1 MFFLPPYVYAGVV
14 FLNKYGGEKMS
25 VNKEAKIALYEE
37 IKDKLSKA
45 TNVVMV
51 DYSGINVEEVTKLR
65 SSCRA
70 AGVEYKVYKNTL
82 VARAAKELGI
92 EGWEQFL
99 EGTNAF
105 AFSYDDVVAPAK
117 IIFEFGKDTEKLT
130 IKCGY
135 MDGKFMSAAEE
146 EALAKLPG
154 KDALIVQ
161 LIWTLQGNVRNLA
174 YALNAI
180 KEKMEA

>member
-1 MFFLPPYVYAGVV
+1 MAIDK
-14 FLNKYGGEKMS
+14 NT
-25 VNKEAKIALYEE
+25 KIATYAE
-37 IKDKLSKA
+37 IKEKLANAKA
-45 TNVVMV
+45 FVIV
-51 DYSGINVEEVTKLR
+51 DYTGVTVEEVTALR
-65 SSCRA
+65 SSCRE

-82 VARAAKELGI
+82 VARACKELNI
-92 EGWEQFL
+92 EGFDAFL

-117 IIFEFGKDTEKLT
+117 ILYEFGKKAEKCP

-135 MDGKFMSAAEE
+135 MDGKFMSAQEE

>member
-1 MFFLPPYVYAGVV
+1 
-14 FLNKYGGEKMS
+14 MS
-25 VNKEAKIALYEE
+25 VNKDAKIALYEE
-37 IKDKLSKA
+37 IKDKMSRAKA
-45 TNVVMV
+45 IVMV
-51 DYSGINVEEVTKLR
+51 DYTGVTVEQITKLR
-65 SSCRA
+65 ADCRA
-70 AGVEYKVYKNTL
+70 AGVDYKVYKNTL
-82 VARAAKELGI
+82 VAKAAKELGI
-92 EGWEQFL
+92 DGL
-99 EGTNAF
+99 DSYLNGANAF

-117 IIFEFGKDTEKLT
+117 TIFEFGKDTEKCP
-130 IKCGY
+130 IKCGV
-135 MDGKFMSAAEE
+135 MEGKFMTAAEE

>member
-1 MFFLPPYVYAGVV
+1 
-14 FLNKYGGEKMS
+14 MS
-25 VNKEAKIALYEE
+25 ESKEAKKVLLEE
-37 IKDKLSKA
+37 IKDKLSRAK
-45 TNVVMV
+45 NLVLV
-51 DYSGINVEEVTKLR
+51 DYTGINVEEVTALR
-65 SSCRA
+65 VSCRN
-70 AGVEYKVYKNTL
+70 AGVDYKVYKNTL
-82 VARAAKELGI
+82 VAKAAEELGI
-92 EGWEQFL
+92 EGL
-99 EGTNAF
+99 DSYLTGANAF

-117 IIFEFGKDTEKLT
+117 IMYEFNKTSEKCP

-135 MDGKFMSAAEE
+135 MDGKPISAEDE
-146 EALAKLPG
+146 IALAKLPG